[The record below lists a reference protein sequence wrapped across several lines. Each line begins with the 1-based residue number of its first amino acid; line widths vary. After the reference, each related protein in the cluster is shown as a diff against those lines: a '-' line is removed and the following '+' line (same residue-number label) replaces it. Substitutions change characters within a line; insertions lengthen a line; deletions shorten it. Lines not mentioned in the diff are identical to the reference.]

1 MDKRTPFRA
10 SLIAAA
16 LASVAGV
23 AGAAVTDNV
32 GAPVKNNTGECVG
45 NTWDN
50 NCVGAAND
58 TSPSPPAP
66 AAERRAPTPRGEIA
80 ALTPESPQANTPVSG
95 YVTDNMGVIA
105 RSNTG
110 DCLTSNASGVAYAS
124 PACGAVVAIMPEP
137 VAPRPTQAAPQPRE
151 IPLKRITLDT
161 DTTFNF
167 DSAQLSNEGK
177 DQLNNV
183 VEAAKNEGV
192 ARLRIHVTGYAD
204 RIGPSEYNKNLSE
217 QRADAVRQYFVDE
230 GVPAEVITAEGRG
243 EANPVVQC
251 EGMKGVS
258 LIECLRPNRRS
269 EVEFAALERAEPSA
283 SEQAPA
289 GESPRPWAP
298 GTDTGTPR

>member
-1 MDKRTPFRA
+1 MDKRTPFPA
-10 SLIAAA
+10 SLFAAA
-16 LASVAGV
+16 LASLAGV
-23 AGAAVTDNV
+23 AGAAVTD
-32 GAPVKNNTGECVG
+32 
-45 NTWDN
+45 
-50 NCVGAAND
+50 
-58 TSPSPPAP
+58 
-66 AAERRAPTPRGEIA
+66 
-80 ALTPESPQANTPVSG
+80 ESPQAIPSSQG
-95 YVTDNMGVIA
+95 YVTGNMGAIV

-110 DCLTSNASGVAYAS
+110 DCVTSNAGVAYAT
-124 PACGAVVAIMPEP
+124 PACGAVVAAMPAP
-137 VAPRPTQAAPQPRE
+137 VAPQPTQAAPQPRE

-167 DSAQLSNEGK
+167 DSSQLSEEGK
-177 DQLNNV
+177 DQLNSV
-183 VEAAKNEGV
+183 VEAAKREDV
-192 ARLRIHVTGYAD
+192 TRLRIHVSGYAD
-204 RIGPSEYNKNLSE
+204 RIGSSEYNKDLSE

-251 EGMKGVS
+251 DGMKGIS

-289 GESPRPWAP
+289 GESPHPWAP